1 MIIDYQHPAYQ
12 MKYRAMWGGTGKY
25 NGAYYYSKE
34 IREFL
39 IPKIKTDRNWVTIN
53 IPGFGADHSIVFV
66 HNNKYPRNYD
76 WLSKYHDLV
85 LVVGVPETKQKVEH
99 LGKVIYLPLPINAEE
114 VLAHKKPHD
123 KDVAYAGRG
132 KKFIG
137 KKVDGDPICDL
148 PREEMLERMSHYKR
162 IYAVGRTAIE
172 AKILGAEILPYDSR
186 FPSPDVWKVFTYDDA
201 AKLLQEKLDEID
213 GKK

>member
-12 MKYRAMWGGTGKY
+12 MKYRAMYGSIGKY

-39 IPKIKTDRNWVTIN
+39 IPKVKTDRNWVTIN
-53 IPGFGADHSIVFV
+53 IPGFAADHSIVFI
-66 HNNKYPRNYD
+66 HNNIDSAERYG

-85 LVVGVPETKQKVEH
+85 LVVGLPETKQKVEH
-99 LGKVIYLPLPINAEE
+99 LGKVIYLPLPINVEE
-114 VLAHKKPHD
+114 VLAYKRPHD
-123 KDVAYAGRG
+123 RDVAYAGRG

-137 KKVDGDPICDL
+137 KKVEGDPICDL
-148 PREEMLERMSHYKR
+148 PREEMLEKMSHYRR

-172 AKILGAEILPYDSR
+172 AKILGAEILPYDPR
-186 FPSPDVWKVFTYDDA
+186 FPDPSVWQVFTYDDA
-201 AKLLQEKLDEID
+201 AAHLQRALDEID
-213 GKK
+213 SK